1 MCNLLLK
8 LGLEMHEHAKNKV
21 SKLQTEKCTDLKNE
35 NNSIVHDLTTFWD
48 FFRDVIAGNN
58 L

>member
-1 MCNLLLK
+1 
-8 LGLEMHEHAKNKV
+8 MHEHAKNKV